1 MLEDAAEPRRGRG
14 EITKALAKEDLEI
27 YGREELLERI
37 DLLKQEIARIEA
49 QLERKHSGRAAAD
62 ALFTIKER

>member
-14 EITKALAKEDLEI
+14 EIVRALSKEDLEI

-37 DLLKQEIARIEA
+37 ELLKQEIARIEA

-62 ALFTIKER
+62 ALFTRKEQ